1 MSITNRASLTAY
13 FQTGDIPSES
23 NFVDLIESS
32 ATLSDENTFTLP
44 ISVNRT
50 NSAGNAN
57 QLIIDGNGIEKS
69 YDETASTSPGDNSG
83 DVLTLRGSSSFLAP
97 ITGVGSSIS
106 IFGNLRSTAAR
117 LEKSKNIYFDADKHN
132 FTGLNNLG
140 DSELLTIDSGSTGYS
155 KEINLSAAKI
165 SLLER
170 MSVTRPGLSS
180 LDFNIRDTSS
190 TAVSSVSSIFNIN
203 VNDLQAMTLSGGTV
217 STKITT
223 PGIFE
228 APTVKG
234 SNADFTIG
242 NIGQGVFE
250 TTSTG
255 FEGNLSAQGSL
266 TVDQNIVGEGSL
278 SAYGTNPNYFNGKVG
293 IGTTS
298 PEGDL
303 HIVGKTGDA
312 GRIYLNDKDDGATSS
327 DALLITKSGEN
338 SQIINMDTGALNL
351 GGNGQAQLQIVTSP
365 GPGINVLGGICGYGD
380 LEVGSSSV
388 GKLYFDCASSHVG
401 IGVNGSSVPDKA
413 LTVVGDISASGQI
426 LAGGGFTGDIAGCT
440 SITVVEGIITA
451 AS

>member
-57 QLIIDGNGIEKS
+57 QLIIDGNGLEKS
-69 YDETASTSPGDNSG
+69 YDETASSAAGDNSG

-106 IFGNLRSTAAR
+106 IFGNLRSTASR

-132 FTGLNNLG
+132 FTGLNDLDN
-140 DSELLTIDSGSTGYS
+140 SELLTIDSGSTGYR

-165 SLLER
+165 SMLGR

-180 LDFNIRDTSS
+180 TDLNIRDTSS

-203 VNDLQAMTLSGGTV
+203 VNDLQAMTLSAGTV
-217 STKITT
+217 STKIIAS
-223 PGIFE
+223 GNIE
-228 APTVKG
+228 AP
-234 SNADFTIG
+234 
-242 NIGQGVFE
+242 
-250 TTSTG
+250 
-255 FEGNLSAQGSL
+255 
-266 TVDQNIVGEGSL
+266 
-278 SAYGTNPNYFNGKVG
+278 NGKVG
-293 IGTTS
+293 IGTTNPNS
-298 PEGDL
+298 NLTLSASKPILELQNSENNYSRILFNDSNRTNPGCIEFDTEY
-303 HIVGKTGDA
+303 HCMSFSTQVGNTVMTLASTGNV
-312 GRIYLNDKDDGATSS
+312 GVGTTS
-327 DALLITKSGEN
+327 
-338 SQIINMDTGALNL
+338 
-351 GGNGQAQLQIVTSP
+351 
-365 GPGINVLGGICGYGD
+365 
-380 LEVGSSSV
+380 
-388 GKLYFDCASSHVG
+388 
-401 IGVNGSSVPDKA
+401 PDKA